1 MKKCFIGMSIN
12 KQLYFGIFGISFL
25 FGILCLFLIFLS
37 SYKLFSIYNT
47 RIKALFNELDTNII
61 SLNAENADLFGQIL
75 FHQGKFESFLIRNYY
90 SNLLYNFGEE
100 LVKNINIEETEL
112 NKHFKLYT
120 DTSNLCVEENSK
132 CFFIYNNINTIDNF
146 TKKKLYFLIPILD
159 MSLDIR
165 GYNKDNLV
173 IFKKFV
179 FYENNVYYLYKYNK
193 TNFELNFSQKLSP
206 EKLINNTLTLF
217 INEISLIEELNEIK
231 VNQITNYDF
240 FKKNAFVV
248 SPSFEKKLL
257 IDPLN
262 SRLEQFFQFGSFFF
276 SENNVKDNE
285 NFDINK
291 INKDNLLNYL
301 SFCLRINDLAYY
313 ILNFIQRNGGIFVI
327 IINNDLNSVASKSI
341 CNVVNYTNLTYS
353 DYNINNNLTF
363 TLDYLGIDVS
373 QITEINSCFNNKD
386 AQNIINYGKDYNYK
400 TKILANIYHYSYNKD
415 INDDIKVKI
424 IRVLS
429 PNKVIKSFTNLKFL
443 SSNSAYFIVIKIYNN
458 IMIISTLIDR
468 ITYKG
473 IIYLILL
480 TFILWAIIY
489 ICIFIKLYLVADRIS
504 SPIRKLIK
512 NISLSQGSFNNNGT
526 NFEKIYYKED
536 KDINDLFQLCQ
547 RLIIGGFRKKN
558 YIKKQNKINVYNNIS
573 KVKTNNM
580 IINEN
585 DIITQRNQKYKEIFE
600 RGNESKKKK
609 DKFKDEIYH
618 QYKNN
623 DLELKIK
630 NYEKI
635 KNKNFTSD
643 KKEEIENLKTKDNEY
658 KMFYYINKEIEG
670 YLPYN
675 NLYKCY
681 YEEFSKKV
689 NKKKKK

>member
-276 SENNVKDNE
+276 NENNVKDND

-353 DYNINNNLTF
+353 DYTINNNLTF

-386 AQNIINYGKDYNYK
+386 VQNIINYGKDYNYK
-400 TKILANIYHYSYNKD
+400 AKILANIYHYSYNKD

-681 YEEFSKKV
+681 YDEFSKKV

>member
-12 KQLYFGIFGISFL
+12 KQLHFGIFGISFL

-173 IFKKFV
+173 IFKKFI
-179 FYENNVYYLYKYNK
+179 FYENNAYYLYKYNK

-353 DYNINNNLTF
+353 DYTINNNLTF

-373 QITEINSCFNNKD
+373 QITEINSCFDNKD
-386 AQNIINYGKDYNYK
+386 VQNIINYGKDYDYK

-558 YIKKQNKINVYNNIS
+558 YIKKQNKMNVYNNIS